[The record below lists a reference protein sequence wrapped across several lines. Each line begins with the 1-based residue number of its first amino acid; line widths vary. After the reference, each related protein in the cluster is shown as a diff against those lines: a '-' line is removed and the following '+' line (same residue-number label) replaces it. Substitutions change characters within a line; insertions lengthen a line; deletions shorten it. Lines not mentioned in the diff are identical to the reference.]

1 MTVRF
6 GVSPIAWANDDMPQ
20 LGGDT
25 AVETILDD
33 AAALG
38 FEGVELGGR
47 FPRDPAVLGPTLAR
61 RGLAL
66 IGGWYSMGLLTR
78 SPAAEIAAL
87 QPHLAL
93 LKALGSPV
101 FIAAE
106 TSNAIH
112 SDRGRPLAETPRLAP
127 ADWPGFGARLAA
139 VAAHVERAGLKFA
152 YHFHLGTVVERQ
164 ADLDAFIA
172 ATPASVGFVVDTGH
186 AALGG
191 VDAAALIR
199 RHPERVVHVH
209 AKDVRRPVFEKIM
222 AERRSFLDGVLA
234 GMFTAP
240 GDGGLDF
247 SGVMRALA
255 DIGYDGW
262 IVIEAEQDPKLADPV
277 VFSRLGL
284 ATLKAAAAQAG
295 LVAGAEEA

>member
-1 MTVRF
+1 MAIRF

-87 QPHLAL
+87 QPHLTL

-112 SDRGRPLAETPRLAP
+112 GDRSRPLADSPRLVPTAWP
-127 ADWPGFGARLAA
+127 AFGAALNA
-139 VAAHVERAGLKFA
+139 VAAHVASHGLRFA
-152 YHFHLGTVVERQ
+152 YHFHLGTVVERPD
-164 ADLDAFIA
+164 DLDSFLAHTA
-172 ATPASVGFVVDTGH
+172 ARVGLVVDTGH
-186 AALGG
+186 AALAGI
-191 VDAAALIR
+191 DSEALIR
-199 RHPERVVHVH
+199 AAPARVAHVH
-209 AKDVRRPVFEKIM
+209 AKDIRRKVFDQV
-222 AERRSFLDGVLA
+222 AADRRSFLDGVVA

-240 GDGGLDF
+240 GDGDLDF
-247 SGVMRALA
+247 APVLGALA
-255 DIGYDGW
+255 DTGYEGW
-262 IVIEAEQDPKLADPV
+262 IVIEAEQDPGRADPV
-277 VFSRLGL
+277 TYSRLGL
-284 ATLKAAAAQAG
+284 ATLKAAASEQG
-295 LVAGAEEA
+295 LRV